1 MARTTQ
7 KGQQILDF
15 IRDFTAENG
24 FAPSIREIGNAVG
37 LQSTASVSYH
47 LRQLQAKHLQTPVE
61 RRLL

>member
-7 KGQQILDF
+7 KGQHILEF

-24 FAPSIREIGNAVG
+24 FAPSIREIGTAVG

-47 LRQLQAKHLQTPVE
+47 LRQLQRE
-61 RRLL
+61 RR